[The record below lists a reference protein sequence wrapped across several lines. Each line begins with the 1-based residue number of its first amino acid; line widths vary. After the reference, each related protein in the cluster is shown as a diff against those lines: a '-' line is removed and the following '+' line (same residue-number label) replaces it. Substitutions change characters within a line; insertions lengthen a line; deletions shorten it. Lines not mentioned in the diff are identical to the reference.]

1 MKREKIMRTF
11 HHIFNNVNGGG
22 LAELKIFIAD
32 PLNRDPNA
40 QIEEAVQQFV
50 HGRLYND
57 YIEEWLDD
65 PWLRL
70 VICGIGFLVY
80 NYNQQNGVASFH
92 EALPGNGH
100 IYVLF
105 AHPKIKNPKL
115 VLDNVVDGITNGLSY
130 NAFVEHTRNNPYVRI
145 VILGINNLPYEG
157 V

>member
-80 NYNQQNGVASFH
+80 NYNQQKGVAYF
-92 EALPGNGH
+92 
-100 IYVLF
+100 
-105 AHPKIKNPKL
+105 K
-115 VLDNVVDGITNGLSY
+115 
-130 NAFVEHTRNNPYVRI
+130 
-145 VILGINNLPYEG
+145 
-157 V
+157 